1 MPGPNRI
8 NFPGLFCSCVGQAVI
23 LGGILYGLSD
33 SRRERLGIKDAHAP
47 LVLQFEPF
55 SADGAPSRSVKAD
68 HVATAVTPLADSKRR
83 LAEPV
88 KSSDPASAEAV
99 PAADEAPAKTPSEAQ
114 GEHAAVNP
122 SQFSDYQ
129 RRLYEAVANGSRY
142 PAEARRLNLSGVTRL
157 AFKVDREGKVLDSWI
172 QESSGSE
179 LLDDAALAA
188 LERAQPLPPIPVGLP
203 SRLNFVI
210 EIDLSVIRQD
220 ASQQAGR
227 K

>member
-33 SRRERLGIKDAHAP
+33 SHRERLGIRDAHAP
-47 LVLQFEPF
+47 LVLEFEPF
-55 SADGAPSRSVKAD
+55 RAEGTRSRAAKAD
-68 HVATAVTPLADSKRR
+68 HVAAAAAPLAKGKRR
-83 LAEPV
+83 LAELVSPG
-88 KSSDPASAEAV
+88 DPARPAAAPVADAV
-99 PAADEAPAKTPSEAQ
+99 PAKVPSEAQ
-114 GEHAAVNP
+114 GEQAAMNP
-122 SQFSDYQ
+122 SQLSDYQ

-142 PAEARRLNLSGVTRL
+142 PAEARRLNLSGITRL

-188 LERAQPLPPIPVGLP
+188 LERAQPLPPIPIGLP
-203 SRLNFVI
+203 PRLNFVI
-210 EIDLSVIRQD
+210 EIDLSVIRHD
-220 ASQQAGR
+220 AIQQAGR

>member
-33 SRRERLGIKDAHAP
+33 SRQERLGIKDAHAP
-47 LVLQFEPF
+47 LILKFEPF
-55 SADGAPSRSVKAD
+55 SAEGAPSRAVNAD
-68 HVATAVTPLADSKRR
+68 HVSAAVSPLAEGKRR

-88 KSSDPASAEAV
+88 YPGDPARTEAV
-99 PAADEAPAKTPSEAQ
+99 PAADAAPANIPSEAQ
-114 GEHAAVNP
+114 GDRAAMDP

-220 ASQQAGR
+220 AIQQAGR